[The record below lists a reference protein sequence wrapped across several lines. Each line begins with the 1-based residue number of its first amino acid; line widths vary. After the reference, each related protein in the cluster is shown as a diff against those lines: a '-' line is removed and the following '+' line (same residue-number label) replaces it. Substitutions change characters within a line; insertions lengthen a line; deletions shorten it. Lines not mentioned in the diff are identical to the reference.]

1 MHFPGLFDAIMG
13 NSPAIHRKP
22 APDMLDR
29 ILHDLSIPK
38 EQAVYIGDSEV
49 DIETAKNAG
58 LACISVAWGF
68 RNKSFLA
75 RHGATR
81 IAKNAAELAMEL
93 GMRES

>member
-49 DIETAKNAG
+49 DIETAKTPA
-58 LACISVAWGF
+58 LPASP
-68 RNKSFLA
+68 S
-75 RHGATR
+75 HGASE
-81 IAKNAAELAMEL
+81 IKASSPAMAQHASQKMQRSWPWNWE
-93 GMRES
+93 

>member
-1 MHFPGLFDAIMG
+1 
-13 NSPAIHRKP
+13 
-22 APDMLDR
+22 MLDR

-49 DIETAKNAG
+49 DIETAQNAG
-58 LACISVAWGF
+58 LACISVTWGF

-81 IAKNAAELAMEL
+81 IVENAAELAMEL